1 MQLDVLAASHIIG
14 IGRGVDVQSSI
25 LTSLTG
31 DKVCLSVVGE
41 QALSIDG
48 EAGGGLGSGITLE
61 LGGRCYRYLLERCL
75 SVKKRIWILTGQD
88 ASTSV
93 TIDDTAI
100 GVDAVLALRKVA
112 VDTVLSIIKLANG
125 TRGTARRGQMEAAR
139 VVSGDESI
147 GSDSESRESGKVLH
161 SVRANEGGEV
171 AQWVKRMDKRVDWS
185 ELIGLR
191 HNVVYL
197 LSV

>member
-1 MQLDVLAASHIIG
+1 
-14 IGRGVDVQSSI
+14 
-25 LTSLTG
+25 
-31 DKVCLSVVGE
+31 
-41 QALSIDG
+41 
-48 EAGGGLGSGITLE
+48 
-61 LGGRCYRYLLERCL
+61 
-75 SVKKRIWILTGQD
+75 
-88 ASTSV
+88 V

-191 HNVVYL
+191 PTLFIFCLFEDYNKH
-197 LSV
+197 